1 MSTLRPK
8 NWAEFQHYK
17 DRSPAW
23 IKLHRGI
30 LDDFDY
36 SCLPI
41 ASKALAPLLWL
52 LASEHKD
59 GDFSSDPAR
68 IAHRLRWSVDE
79 VVAGLKPLIEKGFF
93 VLASGVLA
101 ECYQDACLEERRGED
116 IKQRGEKNTVRPT
129 ASRFDQFWTV
139 YPNKKGRQ
147 EAEKRWRK
155 DKLDAI
161 ADQIIAHVLL
171 MTERDDSWGRGFAPM
186 GSTYL
191 NQSRWTDVPQA
202 APQERKAG
210 PGKRMQ
216 AILTLEAMK
225 NGTVDS
231 GRDSGRLPE
240 ARLLGFGQDAASGAD
255 ARNGNGVD
263 GGDYVQPWVSRVGGS
278 D

>member
-36 SCLPI
+36 SCLPL

-68 IAHRLRWSVDE
+68 IAHRLRWSVDD
-79 VVAGLKPLIEKGFF
+79 VVAGLKPLIGKGFF

-155 DKLDAI
+155 DKLDGI

-171 MTERDDSWGRGFAPM
+171 MTEQDDSWGRGFAPM

-191 NQSRWTDVPQA
+191 NQARWTDVPQGPPRERTE
-202 APQERKAG
+202 APSKS
-210 PGKRMQ
+210 MQ
-216 AILTLEAMK
+216 AIMNLEGMR
-225 NGTVDS
+225 NGVAPKRTDHRISEAVVLAIGSDS
-231 GRDSGRLPE
+231 GCGDDGWGGNG
-240 ARLLGFGQDAASGAD
+240 LGGGAD
-255 ARNGNGVD
+255 D
-263 GGDYVQPWVSRVGGS
+263 WQDVG
-278 D
+278 